1 MKRWFRVRRRG
12 AQQRLTFLLQLGF
25 MQRMDHEHHSRA
37 RAGIGEVFFA
47 FLSLGL
53 RSFGGPI
60 AHLGYFR
67 DEFVGR
73 RHWLDDNAYADL
85 VALCQFLPGPASSQ
99 VGIALGYGRAGYGGA
114 LAAFIGFTAPSALI
128 MLAVAAGATLSESA
142 FGSAVIHGLKL
153 AAVAVV
159 AQAVLAMSRSLA
171 PDTPRRSLALFTACA
186 LLLFPHAWVQIGV
199 ILAGAAFGLRF
210 IGEVALPAEIKAL
223 PHPPRRHGL
232 ILLGLFFGL
241 LIAAPFLAETAGEF
255 VRVLAVFYQSGSLVF
270 GGGHVV
276 LPMLE
281 SGLVP
286 WAITD
291 DLFLAGYGAAQALP
305 GPLFA
310 FAAFIGSAMNVSPH
324 GVLGGLAA
332 LIAIFLPAMLLVL
345 GAIPF
350 WADLRST
357 PQARRAMA
365 GVNAAVVG
373 VLAAALYDPVF
384 TAGVKQGSDMA
395 IVLACLWLLEVAKRP
410 SWWAVVLAACASVL
424 LRFV

>member
-1 MKRWFRVRRRG
+1 MDK
-12 AQQRLTFLLQLGF
+12 QQQ
-25 MQRMDHEHHSRA
+25 SRE
-37 RAGIGEVFFA
+37 RSSIGEVFFA

-99 VGIALGYGRAGYGGA
+99 VGIALGYARAGYGGA

-128 MLAVAAGATLSESA
+128 MLAVAAGAALSESPL
-142 FGSAVIHGLKL
+142 GSALIHGLKL

-159 AQAVLAMSRSLA
+159 AQAVLAMGRSLA
-171 PDTPRRSLALFTACA
+171 PDAPRRSLALFTACI
-186 LLLFPHAWVQIGV
+186 LLMFPQAWVQVAV

-210 IGEVALPAEIKAL
+210 VADVAIPAEIKAL
-223 PHPPRRHGL
+223 PHPPRPHGVVFL
-232 ILLGLFFGL
+232 VIFCVLLVG
-241 LIAAPFLAETAGEF
+241 APFVAEKGSDF
-255 VRVLAVFYQSGSLVF
+255 LRVLAVFYQSGSLVF

-281 SGLVP
+281 AGLVP
-286 WAITD
+286 WAIAD

-310 FAAFIGSAMNVSPH
+310 FAAFIGSAMNVAPN
-324 GVLGGLAA
+324 GVVGGLSA
-332 LIAIFLPAMLLVL
+332 LIAIFLPAILLVL
-345 GAIPF
+345 GALPF
-350 WADLRST
+350 WAELRKT

-384 TAGVKQGSDMA
+384 TAGVTQRSDMA
-395 IVLACLWLLEVAKRP
+395 IVIACLWLLEVAKRP
-410 SWWAVVLAACASVL
+410 SWWAVVLAAAAAVL
-424 LRFV
+424 VRFV